1 MIINMTQPTSSPHL
15 SQRTVL
21 CLWFVVIMIIASVSC
36 SRQEFVPADDRD
48 LNVLVIT
55 LDTIRADRLGAYG
68 NPHIRTGFV
77 DGLAE
82 RGVVFDRCIAPTP
95 LTLPSHTSLFTGTYP
110 VFHGVRDNS
119 NYVVPAELTTM
130 AELFSEEGYRTG
142 GFIGAFVLSKRW
154 SLDQGFE
161 TYTEP
166 ESGYDPTMMSFA
178 QIQRPADAVVD
189 DAIAWL
195 RKESEQPWFAWVH
208 LYDPHLPYEPPLNF
222 AREYPDDPYL
232 GEVAFAD
239 AQLSRLHD
247 FLQSTGLDSNT
258 IVVFAGDHGEGLGDH
273 GEFDHGLLIYQ
284 TTARVPLIIVHPDS
298 TSKGVR
304 REEVV
309 SLVDIMPTI
318 AEALDLPLPGGVQG
332 QSLWP
337 LIGGAGE
344 FDERPVYA
352 ETLYPELHFGWSSLK
367 AIQDRQY
374 QLIHSSDPE
383 LYDLVGD
390 PAQVVNLF
398 ETQPDVARRMTRELK
413 ALVGK
418 LERGA
423 MDASYEPDAESIA
436 MLAALG
442 YVTAG
447 VGSDE
452 GQSIDDLP
460 SPRNMLPIYNLFGKA
475 AAAVSAGDEAG
486 GEKMLL
492 EIVEANNSLVDAWIS
507 LGKLYR
513 SQGRM
518 AEALSV
524 FREAHDRRPLDP
536 SLVSK
541 LADALISTGQPAEA
555 EQLLLAAQAK
565 HPDNPYI
572 VYALARALENTGR
585 FGESEELFRESLRLD
600 PRLASAHVR
609 LAALALRRGDINTVN
624 VQLDAALRL
633 DPGVPD
639 ASLIRGQLLESQN
652 RIDEA
657 AQAFRN
663 ELNSSPNS
671 LPAAISLSRLEGRR
685 GRTAEQERVL
695 RHAIQANPQSPG
707 PYLVLAISFL
717 QRGERY
723 AEGVELA
730 EAALKQGPKGEELRI
745 TYVLLASF
753 YGRLGDSERESDY
766 TRLAAQ
772 FAEPGGGE
780 G

>member
-1 MIINMTQPTSSPHL
+1 MKNTVHHPHFFL
-15 SQRTVL
+15 RKPFG
-21 CLWFVVIMIIASVSC
+21 LWIVILAIAGFVSC
-36 SRQEFVPADDRD
+36 SKQGSMPTGDRD

-68 NPHIRTGFV
+68 NPNIRTDFV
-77 DGLAE
+77 DGLADQ
-82 RGVVFDRCIAPTP
+82 GVLFDRCIAPTP

-110 VFHGVRDNS
+110 VLHGVRDNS

-130 AELFSEEGYRTG
+130 AELLSEEGYRTG
-142 GFIGAFVLSKRW
+142 GFVGAFVLSTRW
-154 SLDQGFE
+154 GLDQGFE

-208 LYDPHLPYEPPLNF
+208 LYDPHLPYEPPPGF
-222 AREYPDDPYL
+222 VREYPDDPYL
-232 GEVAFAD
+232 GEVAYAD
-239 AQLSRLHD
+239 SQLSRLHG
-247 FLQSTGLDSNT
+247 FLQTAGLDSNT

-298 TSKGVR
+298 TSRGVR

-309 SLVDIMPTI
+309 SLVDILPTI

-337 LIGGAGE
+337 LVGGAGG
-344 FDERPVYA
+344 FDEKPVYA
-352 ETLYPELHFGWSSLK
+352 ETLYPKLHFGWSPLT
-367 AIQDRQY
+367 AIQDRQF
-374 QLIHSSDPE
+374 QFIQSSDPE
-383 LYDLVGD
+383 LYDLVRD
-390 PAQVVNLF
+390 PKQQENLYR
-398 ETQPDVARRMTRELK
+398 TNPDVAERMARQ
-413 ALVGK
+413 
-418 LERGA
+418 LEIMVERLGRGA
-423 MDASYEPDAESIA
+423 MEASNEPDAGTIA
-436 MLAALG
+436 KLAALG

-447 VGSDE
+447 VSPDE

-460 SPRNMLPIYNLFGKA
+460 SPRSMLPIYTLFGKA
-475 AAAVSAGDEAG
+475 TAAVAAGDEAG
-486 GEKMLL
+486 GERMLL
-492 EIVEANNSLVDAWIS
+492 EIVEANNSLVDAWFT
-507 LGKLYR
+507 LGKLYKR
-513 SQGRM
+513 QGRM
-518 AEALSV
+518 AEALSAY
-524 FREAHDRRPLDP
+524 REAHERRPLDP

-555 EQLLLAAQAK
+555 EQLLLAAEVK

-572 VYALARALENTGR
+572 VFALARVLETTGR
-585 FGESEELFRESLRLD
+585 LAESENLFHESLTLD
-600 PRLASAHVR
+600 PRLATAHVR
-609 LAALALRRGDINTVN
+609 LAALALRRGDFNAVN
-624 VQLDAALRL
+624 GELDAALRL

-639 ASLIRGQLLESQN
+639 ANLIKGQLLESQN

-657 AQAFRN
+657 AQAYRN
-663 ELNSSPNS
+663 ELSSSPNS

-695 RHAIQANPQSPG
+695 RNAIQANPRSPG
-707 PYLVLAISFL
+707 PYLVLAMSFL

-723 AEGVELA
+723 AEAAELA
-730 EAALKQGPKGEELRI
+730 ELALQQGPKGEELRI
-745 TYVLLASF
+745 TYLLLANLN
-753 YGRLGDSERESDY
+753 GRLGNSERESEY
-766 TRLAAQ
+766 ARLAAQ
-772 FAEPGGGE
+772 TAALIGAE
-780 G
+780 

>member
-1 MIINMTQPTSSPHL
+1 MKFVVHLPHSSPRGL
-15 SQRTVL
+15 S
-21 CLWFVVIMIIASVSC
+21 CLWFTVLATVCSVSC
-36 SRQEFVPADDRD
+36 SQQEAPSAAGDR

-68 NPHIRTGFV
+68 NPNIRTDFV
-77 DGLAE
+77 DGLADQ
-82 RGVVFDRCIAPTP
+82 GVLFDRCIAPTP

-110 VFHGVRDNS
+110 VLHGVRDNS

-130 AELFSEEGYRTG
+130 AELLSEEGYRTG
-142 GFIGAFVLSKRW
+142 GFVGAFVLSTRW
-154 SLDQGFE
+154 GLDQGFE

-208 LYDPHLPYEPPLNF
+208 LYDPHLPYEPPPGF
-222 AREYPDDPYL
+222 VREYPDDPYL

-239 AQLSRLHD
+239 AQLSRLNG
-247 FLQSTGLDSNT
+247 FLQTAGLDSNT

-298 TSKGVR
+298 TSRGVR

-337 LIGGAGE
+337 LVGGAGG
-344 FDERPVYA
+344 FDEKPVYA
-352 ETLYPELHFGWSSLK
+352 ETLYPKLHFGWSPLT
-367 AIQDRQY
+367 AIQDRQF
-374 QLIHSSDPE
+374 QFIQSSDPE
-383 LYDLVGD
+383 LYDLVRD
-390 PAQVVNLF
+390 PKQQENLYR
-398 ETQPDVARRMTRELK
+398 TNPDVAERMARQ
-413 ALVGK
+413 
-418 LERGA
+418 LEIMVERLGRGA
-423 MDASYEPDAESIA
+423 MEASNEPDAGTIA
-436 MLAALG
+436 KLAALG

-447 VGSDE
+447 VSPDE

-460 SPRNMLPIYNLFGKA
+460 SPRSMLPIYTLFGKA

-486 GEKMLL
+486 GERMLL
-492 EIVEANNSLVDAWIS
+492 EIVEANNSLVDAWFT
-507 LGKLYR
+507 LGKLYKR
-513 SQGRM
+513 QGRM
-518 AEALSV
+518 AEALSAY
-524 FREAHDRRPLDP
+524 REAHERRPLDP

-555 EQLLLAAQAK
+555 EQLLLAAEVK

-572 VYALARALENTGR
+572 VFALARVLETTGR
-585 FGESEELFRESLRLD
+585 LAESENLFHESLTLD
-600 PRLASAHVR
+600 PRLATAHVR
-609 LAALALRRGDINTVN
+609 LAALALRRGDFNAVN
-624 VQLDAALRL
+624 GELDAALRL

-639 ASLIRGQLLESQN
+639 ANLIKGQLLESQN

-657 AQAFRN
+657 AQAYRN
-663 ELNSSPNS
+663 ELSSSPNS

-695 RHAIQANPQSPG
+695 RNAIQANPRSPG
-707 PYLVLAISFL
+707 PYLVLAMSFL

-723 AEGVELA
+723 AEGAELA
-730 EAALKQGPKGEELRI
+730 ELALQQGPKGEDLRI
-745 TYVLLASF
+745 AYLLLANL
-753 YGRLGDSERESDY
+753 YARLGNSERESEY
-766 TRLAAQ
+766 SRLAAQ
-772 FAEPGGGE
+772 TAALIGAE
-780 G
+780 

>member
-1 MIINMTQPTSSPHL
+1 MWF
-15 SQRTVL
+15 TVL
-21 CLWFVVIMIIASVSC
+21 ATVCSVSC
-36 SRQEFVPADDRD
+36 SQQEAPSAAGDR

-68 NPHIRTGFV
+68 NPHIRTDFV
-77 DGLAE
+77 DGLADQ
-82 RGVVFDRCIAPTP
+82 GVLFDRCIAPTP
-95 LTLPSHTSLFTGTYP
+95 LTLPSHASLFTGTYP

-119 NYVVPAELTTM
+119 NYVVPAELMTM
-130 AELFSEEGYRTG
+130 AELLSEEGYRTG
-142 GFIGAFVLSKRW
+142 GFVGAFVLSTRW
-154 SLDQGFE
+154 GLDQGFE

-166 ESGYDPTMMSFA
+166 ESGYDPTLMSFA

-208 LYDPHLPYEPPLNF
+208 LYDPHLPYEPPPGF
-222 AREYPDDPYL
+222 VSEYPDDPYL

-239 AQLSRLHD
+239 AQLSRLHG
-247 FLQSTGLDSNT
+247 FLQTAGLDSNT

-298 TSKGVR
+298 TSRGVR

-318 AEALDLPLPGGVQG
+318 AEALDLPLPGGIQG

-337 LIGGAGE
+337 LVGGAGG
-344 FDERPVYA
+344 FDEKPVYA
-352 ETLYPELHFGWSSLK
+352 ETLYPKLHFGWSPLT
-367 AIQDRQY
+367 ALQDRQF
-374 QLIHSSDPE
+374 QLIQSSDPE
-383 LYDLVGD
+383 LYDLVRD
-390 PAQVVNLF
+390 PKQQENLYR
-398 ETQPDVARRMTRELK
+398 TSPDVAERMARQ
-413 ALVGK
+413 
-418 LERGA
+418 LEIMVERLGRGA
-423 MDASYEPDAESIA
+423 IEASSEPDADTVA
-436 MLAALG
+436 KLAALG

-447 VGSDE
+447 VSPDE

-460 SPRNMLPIYNLFGKA
+460 SPRSMLSIYTLFGKA
-475 AAAVSAGDEAG
+475 TAAVAAGDEAG
-486 GEKMLL
+486 GERMLL
-492 EIVEANNSLVDAWIS
+492 EIVEANNSLVDAWFT
-507 LGKLYR
+507 LGKLYKR
-513 SQGRM
+513 QGRM
-518 AEALSV
+518 AEALSAY
-524 FREAHDRRPLDP
+524 REAHERRPLDP

-572 VYALARALENTGR
+572 VFALARVLENTGR
-585 FGESEELFRESLRLD
+585 FAESETLFRESLTLD
-600 PRLASAHVR
+600 SRLATAHVR
-609 LAALALRRGDINTVN
+609 LAALALRRGDFNAVN
-624 VQLDAALRL
+624 GQLDAALRL

-639 ASLIRGQLLESQN
+639 ASLIKGQLLESQN

-657 AQAFRN
+657 AQAYRN

-695 RHAIQANPQSPG
+695 RNAIQANPQSPG
-707 PYLVLAISFL
+707 PYVVLAMSFL

-723 AEGVELA
+723 AEAVELA
-730 EAALKQGPKGEELRI
+730 ELALQQGPKGEELRI
-745 TYVLLASF
+745 TYLILANLN
-753 YGRLGDSERESDY
+753 GRLGNSERESEY
-766 TRLAAQ
+766 SRLAAQ
-772 FAEPGGGE
+772 TAALTGAE
-780 G
+780 